1 MKKIGIAFLLL
12 GLLVVNN
19 CSNAKSQFEKG
30 NYEKAVQLAIKRLRK
45 NPNNK
50 KQQIVLKAAYTYAQ
64 TIGEQK
70 AKQYEQLQ
78 TLEKHDL
85 LIAHYRQLQ
94 NLYTALLT
102 CPGCMAV
109 VTPVDYQQLLTKAL
123 QMGAKA
129 YADEGKSL
137 LSSSSK
143 SDARTAFKFLQKA
156 NIFIPNT
163 VDRMVLDSAQ
173 IQGTESIG
181 ITPIPVASQ
190 GLQLNS
196 AFFQQQLVQ
205 ALNAMRY
212 PFADFRPIQAFINA
226 NSTPDWIVE
235 LSFDDYVVGQTYL
248 KETRETLVRDSVAIG
263 SVRDSLGNKQTV
275 YGTVEADVQKFE
287 KTIESG
293 GLLNIAVRSTQNN
306 NLRFQRKLPSTYTW
320 INDWLTYQGD
330 KRALAKKEL
339 HMAKAK
345 EELPPP
351 PQVLFQAF
359 TEPLFHR
366 TIQELRREFR
376 YLKK

>member
-1 MKKIGIAFLLL
+1 MRKIGIAFFLL

-30 NYEKAVQLAIKRLRK
+30 NYEKAVQLAIKRLQK
-45 NPNNK
+45 KPTNK

-70 AKQYEQLQ
+70 AQQYEQLQ

-85 LIAHYRQLQ
+85 LITHYRQLQ
-94 NLYTALLT
+94 NLYSALLA
-102 CPGCMAV
+102 CPGCMSV
-109 VTPVDYQQLLTKAL
+109 VTPVDYQQPLTKAL
-123 QMGAKA
+123 QTGAKA
-129 YADEGKSL
+129 YADEGKVL
-137 LSSSSK
+137 LKNPSK
-143 SDARTAFKFLQKA
+143 SDARTAFQWLQKA
-156 NIFIPNT
+156 NNFIPNT
-163 VDRMVLDSAQ
+163 VDRTVLDSAQ

-205 ALNAMRY
+205 TLNAMRY
-212 PFADFRPIQAFINA
+212 QFADFRPIQAYTNA
-226 NSTPDWIVE
+226 NSTPDWVVE

-263 SVRDSLGNKQTV
+263 SVKDSLGNKQTV
-275 YGTVEADVQKFE
+275 YGSVEVDVQKFE

-293 GLLNIAVRSTQNN
+293 GVLNIAIRSTQNN
-306 NLRFQRKLPSTYTW
+306 SLRFQRKLPSTFTW

-330 KRALAKKEL
+330 KRALTKKEL
-339 HMAKAK
+339 QMAKAK

-359 TEPLFHR
+359 TEPLFHK